1 MNANNPV
8 LKSLIFK
15 FIERVGVKLIALVIS
30 IILARLLEPNTFGLL
45 AILTVFVNLCQ
56 VFVQGGL
63 NVALI
68 QTPKLEKKD
77 YSTVFW
83 ISLLLAVALYFILFV
98 SAPLISNYYNTSEL
112 IQPLR
117 VLAISLIFG
126 AFNSVQTAQLSRDMS
141 FGVQL
146 ICNLITTSVA
156 GIIGIVMAYLGY
168 GLWALVSYQLLSQ
181 IILCVTMLFAAKWRP
196 KFEFSTGRAK
206 VLIKY
211 GWKIMFSNVFYS
223 LYTDIRSLI
232 IAKEFSAEALAYYDR
247 GNQLPNIVSYNLDT
261 AIQSVMLPALS
272 RQQDNTVVIKDK
284 LRKMVQISTFL
295 ITPIMFGI
303 AAISEEFVYIFLS
316 AKWKE
321 AIPYLIVF
329 SIGYIFL
336 PVSSS
341 CNVAIKAIGRS
352 DVFAKNQTIRIIVM
366 IIILVI
372 SVFVFHNVFAISIGY
387 SISLLAEMIIAIF
400 PANKYLGYKFKQVA
414 MDLFENLLPALIMGI
429 IVYAFGFIKTAY
441 SIRFLLKVFAGIL
454 SYTGLCHL
462 FKNRNMNYVA
472 SFAKQMLHRG

>member
-1 MNANNPV
+1 MNAKNTV

-30 IILARLLEPNTFGLL
+30 IVLARLLEPKTFGLL

-68 QTPKLEKKD
+68 QTPKIEKKD

-83 ISLLLAVALYFILFV
+83 ISLLIAVVLWLILFI
-98 SAPLISNYYNTSEL
+98 SAPLISYYYNTNEL

-117 VLAISLIFG
+117 VLAISLLFG
-126 AFNSVQTAQLSRDMS
+126 AFNSVQTAQLSRNMS

-146 ICNLITTSVA
+146 ICNLITTLIA
-156 GIIGIVMAYLGY
+156 GIIGIIMAYLGY
-168 GLWALVSYQLLSQ
+168 GLWALVSYHLLSQ
-181 IILCVTMLFAAKWRP
+181 VILCFAMLFAAKWRP
-196 KFEFSTGRAK
+196 RFEFSVPRAREL
-206 VLIKY
+206 VKY

-232 IAKEFSAEALAYYDR
+232 IAKEFSTESLAYYDR
-247 GNQLPNIVSYNLDT
+247 GIQLPSTVSNNLDS

-272 RQQDNTVVIKDK
+272 KQQDNTHIIKEK
-284 LRKMVQISTFL
+284 LRKIVQISTFL
-295 ITPIMFGI
+295 ITPLMFGI

-316 AKWKE
+316 SKWKE
-321 AIPYLIVF
+321 SIPYIIVF
-329 SIGYIFL
+329 SIGYVFL

-352 DVFAKNQTIRIIVM
+352 DVYGKNQAIRIIVM
-366 IIILVI
+366 IIILII
-372 SVFVFHNVFAISIGY
+372 SVFVFHDVFSIAIGY
-387 SISLLAEMIIAIF
+387 SLSLFTEMIIAIF
-400 PANKYLGYKFKQVA
+400 PANKYIGYRYKDVLA
-414 MDLFENLLPALIMGI
+414 DVFENIFPALIMGV
-429 IVYAFGFIKTAY
+429 IVYALGYIRITY
-441 SIRFLLKVFAGIL
+441 SLRLLLKIIVGIL
-454 SYTGLCHL
+454 SYLGVCHVM
-462 FKNRNMNYVA
+462 KNRNMDYVA
-472 SFAKQMLHRG
+472 SLAKKMLHKG